1 MRLGAIRD
9 SCPLVIQLPS
19 LRAPTNKA
27 TRSQASAGKREV
39 SLEVPS
45 NSRTR
50 ELCFLDGATSSWFTG
65 WGCSGPRFVLWVGT
79 GRFECGGG
87 ATAIVS
93 R

>member
-1 MRLGAIRD
+1 MRIGAIRD

-39 SLEVPS
+39 ILEAPG

-65 WGCSGPRFVLWVGT
+65 WRCSGPRFVLWAGT
-79 GRFECGGG
+79 GRFESGGG